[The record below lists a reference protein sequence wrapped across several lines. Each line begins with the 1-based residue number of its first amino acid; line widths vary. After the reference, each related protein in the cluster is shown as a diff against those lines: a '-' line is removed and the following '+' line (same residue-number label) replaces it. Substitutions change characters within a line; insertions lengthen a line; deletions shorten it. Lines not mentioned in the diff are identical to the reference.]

1 MAELG
6 AVADEELQGDIAV
19 GALVGDVGLD
29 AGSVLAADGLAVGRV
44 VLMTGI

>member
-6 AVADEELQGDIAV
+6 AVADEELQGDITV
-19 GALVGDVGLD
+19 GTLVGDVGLD
-29 AGSVLAADGLAVGRV
+29 AGGILAADGLAVGRV